1 MSDKPTSDTGEKEV
15 FSQENAQEKAAS
27 QTSTTAT
34 QPAPAQKAD
43 PGLRP
48 LPANQFV
55 LPVVPVREGVL
66 FPSTESVLSFGR
78 TASVKAIQESLKQQK
93 MIVLVAQRKASVND
107 PGPADLYTVGTLAV
121 VERTLNSDNQVNALV
136 RGVGRVQVIR
146 YLKTE
151 PTLLAQVIKLEDISH
166 RDDEQR
172 ALSSHLQKEFRKAIH
187 MGKPVE
193 FLNFMKLVS
202 GVTDGELVD
211 QIASTLNAKTKEKQT
226 LLETVDVKERLKLVI
241 EQLSR
246 EMKVLEIEKDVVHKT
261 QAKFDKSMREN
272 VLRERLR
279 TIQKELGELDE
290 DEEVISDYEQK
301 LKKIAFPKEIK
312 ERVQK
317 EVKRLKQLSINNPEA
332 GYIRTWIDTVF
343 ELPWGKKSTDNTDI
357 QKAARVLDANHFG
370 LKEVKERILE
380 YIAVMQLSKK
390 QDEKAKKASKDKSRL
405 PTILC
410 FVGPPGVGK
419 TSIGKSIAES
429 LGREF
434 AKVSLGGVRDEA
446 EIRGHRRTYVGAM
459 PGRIIAGLKQAKTSN
474 PVFMLDEVDKIGLD
488 FRGDPS
494 AALLEALDPE
504 QNHAFEDHYLDLPFD
519 LSDVV
524 FITTAN
530 TLDTIPS
537 ALRDRLEIIRYA
549 GYTQEEKF
557 RIAKDH
563 LWNKALESNFLK
575 PEQITMPD
583 DMIEFI
589 IERYTKE
596 AGVRTLERT
605 LHKVMRKVAKEL
617 VEEESSTNTKKPEKK
632 GKVHVDK
639 THVKEYLGPEDFDVT
654 LAEEDDSVG
663 LATGLAWTSVGGD
676 VLFIEVA
683 LTPGKG
689 GIKLTGTLGDVM
701 KESAQA
707 ALTYVKANA
716 KKFGIPDTKLAK
728 TDIHVHIPEGA
739 VPKDGPSAGITMTT
753 AIVSALTGK
762 AIRREVAMTGEVTL
776 RGRVLRIG
784 GLKEKSIA
792 AHRAGCTTIII
803 PADNERDLIEIPD
816 SVKADIK
823 FIPVKHMDDVLKI
836 ALKK

>member
-1 MSDKPTSDTGEKEV
+1 
-15 FSQENAQEKAAS
+15 
-27 QTSTTAT
+27 
-34 QPAPAQKAD
+34 
-43 PGLRP
+43 
-48 LPANQFV
+48 
-55 LPVVPVREGVL
+55 
-66 FPSTESVLSFGR
+66 
-78 TASVKAIQESLKQQK
+78 
-93 MIVLVAQRKASVND
+93 
-107 PGPADLYTVGTLAV
+107 
-121 VERTLNSDNQVNALV
+121 
-136 RGVGRVQVIR
+136 
-146 YLKTE
+146 
-151 PTLLAQVIKLEDISH
+151 
-166 RDDEQR
+166 
-172 ALSSHLQKEFRKAIH
+172 
-187 MGKPVE
+187 
-193 FLNFMKLVS
+193 
-202 GVTDGELVD
+202 
-211 QIASTLNAKTKEKQT
+211 
-226 LLETVDVKERLKLVI
+226 
-241 EQLSR
+241 
-246 EMKVLEIEKDVVHKT
+246 
-261 QAKFDKSMREN
+261 
-272 VLRERLR
+272 
-279 TIQKELGELDE
+279 
-290 DEEVISDYEQK
+290 
-301 LKKIAFPKEIK
+301 
-312 ERVQK
+312 
-317 EVKRLKQLSINNPEA
+317 
-332 GYIRTWIDTVF
+332 
-343 ELPWGKKSTDNTDI
+343 
-357 QKAARVLDANHFG
+357 
-370 LKEVKERILE
+370 
-380 YIAVMQLSKK
+380 
-390 QDEKAKKASKDKSRL
+390 
-405 PTILC
+405 
-410 FVGPPGVGK
+410 
-419 TSIGKSIAES
+419 
-429 LGREF
+429 
-434 AKVSLGGVRDEA
+434 
-446 EIRGHRRTYVGAM
+446 
-459 PGRIIAGLKQAKTSN
+459 
-474 PVFMLDEVDKIGLD
+474 MLDEVDKIGLD

-530 TLDTIPS
+530 TLETIPS

-617 VEEESSTNTKKPEKK
+617 VEEESSTGAKKIEKK
-632 GKVHVDK
+632 VNVHVDQA
-639 THVKEYLGPEDFDVT
+639 HVKEYLGPEDFDVT

-689 GIKLTGTLGDVM
+689 LIKLTGKLGDVM

-716 KKFGIPDTKLAK
+716 KKLGLSDTKMTK

-803 PADNERDLIEIPD
+803 PAENERDLVDIPD
-816 SVKADIK
+816 SVKKDIT
-823 FIPVKHMDDVLKI
+823 FIPVKHMDQVLEI

>member
-15 FSQENAQEKAAS
+15 FSQENAEK
-27 QTSTTAT
+27 
-34 QPAPAQKAD
+34 KAE
-43 PGLRP
+43 PGLRA

-78 TASVKAIQESLKQQK
+78 TASVKAIQESLKNQK

-136 RGVGRVQVIR
+136 RGIGRVQVVR

-290 DEEVISDYEQK
+290 DEEVISEYEQK
-301 LKKIAFPKEIK
+301 LKKTAFPKEVK

-343 ELPWGKKSTDNTDI
+343 ELPWGKKSTDNADI
-357 QKAARVLDANHFG
+357 QKAERVLNANHFG

-380 YIAVMQLSKK
+380 YIAVMQLSKR
-390 QDEKAKKASKDKSRL
+390 QEEKTKKTTKDKSRL

-530 TLDTIPS
+530 TLETIPS

-575 PEQITMPD
+575 PEQISMPD
-583 DMIEFI
+583 DMIEFV

-605 LHKVMRKVAKEL
+605 LHKIMRKVAKEL
-617 VEEESSTNTKKPEKK
+617 VEDESKAEKK
-632 GKVHVDK
+632 ATIHVDQA
-639 THVKEYLGPEDFDVT
+639 HVKEYLGPEDFDVT

-683 LTPGKG
+683 LTPGKVM
-689 GIKLTGTLGDVM
+689 IKLTGTLGDVM

-716 KKFGIPDTKLAK
+716 KKLDIPDTKMAK

-803 PADNERDLIEIPD
+803 PAENERDLVDIPD
-816 SVKADIK
+816 SVKKDIT
-823 FIPVKHMDDVLKI
+823 FMPVKHMDQVLEI
-836 ALKK
+836 ALKN